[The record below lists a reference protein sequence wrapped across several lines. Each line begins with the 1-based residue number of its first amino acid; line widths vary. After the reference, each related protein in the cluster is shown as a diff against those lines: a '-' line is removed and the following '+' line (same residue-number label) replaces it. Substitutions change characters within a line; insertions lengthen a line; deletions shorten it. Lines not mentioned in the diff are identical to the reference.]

1 MLMQDKAGNVLDVTD
16 DGKRARMLADGWA
29 DVGVPDAAEPS
40 EPSEPDGEPAQK
52 RRGRPPKV
60 RE

>member
-29 DVGVPDAAEPS
+29 DVGVPDAS
-40 EPSEPDGEPAQK
+40 EPSEPDGNSEPAQK